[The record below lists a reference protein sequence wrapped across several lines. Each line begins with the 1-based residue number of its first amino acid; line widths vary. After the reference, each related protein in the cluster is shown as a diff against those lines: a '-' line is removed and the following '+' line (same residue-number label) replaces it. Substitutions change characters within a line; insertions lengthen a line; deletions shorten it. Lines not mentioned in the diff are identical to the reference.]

1 MWYYLLFAV
10 CYLISLLPFPLLYRL
25 SDVLYG
31 CIYYL
36 IGYRKQLVRQHLL
49 QAFPELDE
57 PARRNIEKAYYR
69 NLCDMVVET
78 IKMMSLSPSSLQ
90 KRFQCDLSLLHRLA
104 AEGKSCQIQLGHR
117 FNWEWANLYFK
128 LGTTVPFLVVYM
140 PISNPHV
147 ERLVNHI
154 RRRFGTVLIPA
165 DRVLEAM
172 KPWQSQ
178 PHITI
183 LVADQNPSNPRRC
196 YWENFLNRPTAFY
209 KGPELIARRFGEVVI
224 WGDIQKMKR
233 GYYRAV
239 IEEAFPYPAQL
250 KEGEISR
257 AFSRY
262 LEQKIHEQ
270 PPNWVWS
277 HRRWKHQP
285 PQKDRVVDKNS
296 TNL

>member
-1 MWYYLLFAV
+1 MYYLLFAV
-10 CYLISLLPFPLLYRL
+10 CYLISLLPFPVLYVL
-25 SDVLYG
+25 SDVFYG
-31 CIYYL
+31 CVYYI
-36 IGYRKQLVRQHLL
+36 IGYRKNLVRQHLA
-49 QAFPELDE
+49 QAFPESGSVEL
-57 PARRNIEKAYYR
+57 RKMEKAFYHD
-69 NLCDMVVET
+69 LCDMVVET
-78 IKMMSLSPSSLQ
+78 IKMMTISPQTLQ
-90 KRFQCDLSLLHRLA
+90 RRFQCDLSLLHRLA

-128 LGTTVPFLVVYM
+128 LGTSVPFLVVYM
-140 PISNPHV
+140 PISNLHV
-147 ERLVNHI
+147 ERLMNYI

-183 LVADQNPSNPRRC
+183 LVADQNPSSARRC

-224 WGDIQKMKR
+224 FGDIQKIRR
-233 GYYRAV
+233 GYYHAIIREV
-239 IEEAFPYPAQL
+239 FPEPAHTA
-250 KEGEISR
+250 EGQISH
-257 AFSRY
+257 AFSQF

-270 PPNWVWS
+270 PHNWLWS

-285 PQKDRVVDKNS
+285 PPGWAGTEKKFN
-296 TNL
+296 

>member
-104 AEGKSCQIQLGHR
+104 RKVKAAR
-117 FNWEWANLYFK
+117 FNWDTGSTGN
-128 LGTTVPFLVVYM
+128 GPIC
-140 PISNPHV
+140 ISNWAPPFPFWWCTCPSA
-147 ERLVNHI
+147 I
-154 RRRFGTVLIPA
+154 R
-165 DRVLEAM
+165 M
-172 KPWQSQ
+172 
-178 PHITI
+178 
-183 LVADQNPSNPRRC
+183 
-196 YWENFLNRPTAFY
+196 
-209 KGPELIARRFGEVVI
+209 
-224 WGDIQKMKR
+224 
-233 GYYRAV
+233 
-239 IEEAFPYPAQL
+239 
-250 KEGEISR
+250 
-257 AFSRY
+257 
-262 LEQKIHEQ
+262 
-270 PPNWVWS
+270 
-277 HRRWKHQP
+277 WK
-285 PQKDRVVDKNS
+285 S
-296 TNL
+296 W